1 MGTCFRVGVF
11 IDDPLRLLGMVED
24 VVDPVD
30 AEVLALNE
38 GESQKLE
45 SLQKMF
51 ISDQLRPP
59 ENWLYQ

>member
-1 MGTCFRVGVF
+1 
-11 IDDPLRLLGMVED
+11 MVED

-45 SLQKMF
+45 SLQKKFKEQVGM
-51 ISDQLRPP
+51 IRLTT
-59 ENWLYQ
+59 